1 MDILKI
7 LLVALT
13 ACVCV
18 VLVSQHKPEFSFL
31 VQLCAVGAIVLLIAD
46 SVADVFK
53 QTKDLVSA
61 AKINS
66 EYINLL
72 LKALVIALCGRVVCD
87 ICSDTGNKAVATC
100 ADMACRLCI
109 MLLSFPM
116 LKALVQLA
124 TELIEG

>member
-7 LLVALT
+7 LLVALA

-18 VLVSQHKPEFSFL
+18 VLVSQHRPEFSLL
-31 VQLCAVGAIVLLIAD
+31 VQLCAVGAIVLLTADAIAE
-46 SVADVFK
+46 VFA

-87 ICSDTGNKAVATC
+87 ICADTGNRAVAAC
-100 ADMACRLCI
+100 ADMACRLSI
-109 MLLSFPM
+109 MLLSLPM